1 MKMYTLVTGAGA
13 GIGKALAME
22 CASRKMNL
30 LLVSLPGAELDTTA
44 SEIRIGL

>member
-1 MKMYTLVTGAGA
+1 MKMFTLITGAGA

-30 LLVSLPGAELDTTA
+30 ILVALPGLELEDTVR
-44 SEIRIGL
+44 EIKAA